1 MLYEGPLFSRKL
13 PFRKVFE
20 ALPSHL
26 MKSANFA
33 HNVVDG
39 LSIQEEERDWRV
51 ITDYCGDCPVH
62 ADANSGGGTAA
73 AIVLGLLKARLPCI
87 TPV

>member
-39 LSIQEEERDWRV
+39 LSIQEKERDLES
-51 ITDYCGDCPVH
+51 DY
-62 ADANSGGGTAA
+62 
-73 AIVLGLLKARLPCI
+73 
-87 TPV
+87 